1 MEYRSFATFLAALL
15 LTAPLQSFAQAR
27 SCSAN
32 QQIGISGSN
41 YSPIVAYNA
50 TLDTAQILTAAIAT
64 SGTDEIF
71 ARSAGL
77 DGVFGTN
84 DDIVK
89 QITNSAVIAGNKRP
103 IAYDKDTLL
112 FTALPN
118 GELGRI
124 SAGNDHIFGTLDDG
138 AVVKITNIGSGT
150 ANSDVKIKDNLVGFI
165 TIKVVPGS
173 SQLTRTVNGCDL
185 NLPITATGACTA
197 SKIVSFTLPATL
209 NGLDIDAILPERLG
223 TAAVISVSL
232 GSLNS
237 TPPFT
242 TTLGLQIPTSAIV
255 NVGVNDAQVFGSDS
269 VNGTRLTRKFINS
282 PFAIPARQTLLES
295 RTLQGA
301 ATPLQSGNIRIEAVG
316 TEQDNFHSQLPYVYS
331 QRLSGSFDTYM
342 YDIANQHAPIQIEE
356 GASLTDISVGGPF
369 VAYMDQNQ
377 RLIVRRCR

>member
-1 MEYRSFATFLAALL
+1 MEYRSFSTFLAALL
-15 LTAPLQSFAQAR
+15 LTAPLQSIAQAR

-41 YSPIVAYNA
+41 YFPVVAYNS
-50 TLDTAQILTAAIAT
+50 TFDTAQILTASSAA
-64 SGTDEIF
+64 SGMDEIF

-84 DDIVK
+84 DDIVT

-138 AVVKITNIGSGT
+138 AVVKIADIGAG
-150 ANSDVKIKDNLVGFI
+150 NGDVKIKDNLVGFI
-165 TIKVVPGS
+165 TTKIIPGS
-173 SQLTRTVNGCDL
+173 SQQIRTVNGCDL

-209 NGLDIDAILPERLG
+209 NGLDIDTILPERLG

-232 GSLNS
+232 GTLNS

-242 TTLGLQIPTSAIV
+242 STLGLQIPTGAIV
-255 NVGVNDAQVFGSDS
+255 NVGAADVQVFGSDS

-282 PFAIPARQTLLES
+282 PFAVPARQTLLES

-331 QRLSGSFDTYM
+331 QSLSGSFDTYM

-377 RLIVRRCR
+377 RVIVRRCR